1 MPLQPALQIQEIRAM
16 KQSELIELLAE
27 LAAGDLESGALI
39 YDHPCSVA
47 VREIQKLEG
56 NLAEVSANEA
66 ALLRLL
72 AKRKAEHERVR
83 ELLLPEPNYLN
94 QQRGDEITIW
104 HLRHIFKIK
113 GNYPKR
119 EQTGVHRGHPM
130 ILRNNVWLYQ
140 DNCNPV
146 SDDPDRECGHCDKP
160 NTPEGHDACLGTL
173 PGVMNAC
180 CGHGTSADAY
190 IQYEENTMKIK
201 CTCPETEVDQT
212 HSEGCP
218 VECEHSFY
226 QGIPHNGEWRCTKC
240 HDVIESW
247 QHHNLVISER
257 DTLLARVKELEEHRC
272 PCRPTNEEVKGNI
285 TIEFARRDD
294 CLDKMV
300 PSDLRV
306 LVAKRDTLQTRV
318 RELEEAGQAVV
329 HAQKQRDDASD
340 GLRWYK
346 ALRLFNRAMA
356 NLASLLEG
364 DEK

>member
-1 MPLQPALQIQEIRAM
+1 MSDCRC
-16 KQSELIELLAE
+16 
-27 LAAGDLESGALI
+27 SG
-39 YDHPCSVA
+39 
-47 VREIQKLEG
+47 
-56 NLAEVSANEA
+56 
-66 ALLRLL
+66 
-72 AKRKAEHERVR
+72 
-83 ELLLPEPNYLN
+83 
-94 QQRGDEITIW
+94 
-104 HLRHIFKIK
+104 
-113 GNYPKR
+113 
-119 EQTGVHRGHPM
+119 
-130 ILRNNVWLYQ
+130 
-140 DNCNPV
+140 
-146 SDDPDRECGHCDKP
+146 
-160 NTPEGHDACLGTL
+160 TPSQNDTW
-173 PGVMNAC
+173 
-180 CGHGTSADAY
+180 DY
-190 IQYEENTMKIK
+190 
-201 CTCPETEVDQT
+201 

-318 RELEEAGQAVV
+318 RELEESGQAVV

-340 GLRWYK
+340 GLHWYK

-356 NLASLLEG
+356 NLAALLKG